1 MEETLQQEREESE
14 NINQN
19 EEQGGIRRR
28 LRDRDLLRKRKAEA
42 EEKETNQVESQRK
55 RPRVV
60 SGTKRRGRPKKSEL
74 TPERPIIQEEAT
86 GPQEAPAVVV
96 VPEPAEVIQVQAPG
110 SLLAV
115 ESQPS
120 SCFAPPDPLP
130 VFGDIQNPVFG
141 PSPTHPTPVIP
152 TPALFSPSPPAPA
165 PSKIPDMAPIPVQDL
180 TPVPEA
186 VPVPVPAPV
195 IILDPFP
202 AAQES
207 QVREA
212 IDQIHVED
220 VGPDEET
227 DIHSSQDK
235 IAEEDLIEPVSIN
248 VPEQNEMFSIP
259 TLSSTPPPQKYF
271 P

>member
-42 EEKETNQVESQRK
+42 EEKETNQWVLGVESQRK

-130 VFGDIQNPVFG
+130 VFGDIQNPVF
-141 PSPTHPTPVIP
+141 
-152 TPALFSPSPPAPA
+152 
-165 PSKIPDMAPIPVQDL
+165 
-180 TPVPEA
+180 
-186 VPVPVPAPV
+186 
-195 IILDPFP
+195 